1 MKELSQSIS
10 NRLGGMLKLQKKL
23 IVDDGLCNIEDGI
36 LSDEFSNNENFSS
49 RLSKKNVSKEDEN
62 WHNIIELRES

>member
-10 NRLGGMLKLQKKL
+10 NRLGGMLKLQKKM

-49 RLSKKNVSKEDEN
+49 RLSKKNMSKEDEN